1 MPFNNI
7 SDWKIVKIYLDF
19 AILYLSLRLSS
30 GNVSFLLSCNTYIF
44 IFIFMQCLH
53 LSLSLSAISLSLT
66 LSSHNIFM
74 FSFIFMQYY
83 SLTFI
88 FNICIL
94 SFSLMSLS
102 LPLPSITDFYVSLHK
117 ISLSL
122 QLSSCAILISSI
134 FDIFIFNF
142 FFLHVLA
149 RQNSLQIV
157 TKYRLWRSRALDRVH
172 TTIHWVVNKITDAS
186 HQIVVDSDH
195 KLCVPRLI
203 GGKIRTVEFVNSTTN
218 LR

>member
-1 MPFNNI
+1 MPFNDI

-30 GNVSFLLSCNTYIF
+30 GNVLFLLSCNTYIF

-53 LSLSLSAISLSLT
+53 LYLSLHAISLSLT

-149 RQNSLQIV
+149 RQNSL
-157 TKYRLWRSRALDRVH
+157 
-172 TTIHWVVNKITDAS
+172 
-186 HQIVVDSDH
+186 
-195 KLCVPRLI
+195 
-203 GGKIRTVEFVNSTTN
+203 
-218 LR
+218 